1 MPARSA
7 VLAGDGRRRE
17 RSRQPASSRAV
28 GQQGGRPLDQCP
40 LIGVGQT
47 TGELREG
54 DPGDLGHL
62 DVGVGERAPDRAEQ
76 EVVHGL
82 VHPAALG
89 DEPEVDDPER
99 GHDLADDA
107 GLLRHL
113 ADGGVLGGLALLD
126 VPLGQRPEEAT
137 AAVGAADEGR
147 AGFVHPVIGHHQ
159 APGRGL
165 VDPAQ
170 PAAGAPTPA
179 RPSHARRV
187 ARNTALPWLVV
198 SVERPSRRDPEPV
211 PPAVQ
216 ETVRELVAL
225 SPVLTE
231 LGERFTAAGFE
242 AHLVG
247 GSVRDAL
254 LAARSGRLS
263 HDPTPPPGDL
273 DVTTDARPEQVL
285 ELLRG
290 WAGSTWNTGIAF
302 GTVGAEVRGV
312 RLEIT
317 TFRADRYDRE
327 SRNPEVAWGS
337 SLVDDL
343 RRRDFT
349 VNAMAVSLGPD
360 RTVTDPF
367 GGLGDL
373 MRRRLR
379 TPGPAVDSFA
389 DDPLRM
395 LRAVRF
401 VAQLGLT
408 PDDEVVAAMTGMS
421 GELARIT
428 PERVQAEL
436 SRTLL
441 QDSPRAA
448 LELFVD
454 TGLADVVLPELPAL
468 RMEIDEHH
476 QHKDVY
482 THSLTVLDQAI
493 GLEKADADAP
503 SPDLVL
509 RLAALLHDIG
519 KPATRRHEP
528 RGRVSFHHH
537 EVVGAKLVRKRLT
550 ALRYPKDVVEAVARL
565 TFLHLRFHGYGRGE
579 WTDSAVRRYV
589 TDAGDLLPRLHK
601 LVRSDSTTRNKKR
614 AAALSATYDSL
625 EQRIGILSEA
635 ENLARVRPDLDGNA
649 IMEIL
654 GIGPGPEVG
663 KAWRFLKD
671 LRLERGPLDPD
682 EAEAALREWWAA
694 QP

>member
-1 MPARSA
+1 VSA
-7 VLAGDGRRRE
+7 TPL
-17 RSRQPASSRAV
+17 SRP
-28 GQQGGRPLDQCP
+28 
-40 LIGVGQT
+40 
-47 TGELREG
+47 
-54 DPGDLGHL
+54 PG
-62 DVGVGERAPDRAEQ
+62 
-76 EVVHGL
+76 
-82 VHPAALG
+82 
-89 DEPEVDDPER
+89 
-99 GHDLADDA
+99 
-107 GLLRHL
+107 
-113 ADGGVLGGLALLD
+113 
-126 VPLGQRPEEAT
+126 
-137 AAVGAADEGR
+137 
-147 AGFVHPVIGHHQ
+147 
-159 APGRGL
+159 
-165 VDPAQ
+165 
-170 PAAGAPTPA
+170 
-179 RPSHARRV
+179 
-187 ARNTALPWLVV
+187 
-198 SVERPSRRDPEPV
+198 EPV

-216 ETVRELVAL
+216 ETVRALVDL

-231 LGERFTAAGFE
+231 LGTRFTAAGFE

-254 LAARSGRLS
+254 LAAGAEGPRM
-263 HDPTPPPGDL
+263 PGDL

-285 ELLRG
+285 EVLRG

-373 MRRRLR
+373 LARRLR
-379 TPGPAVDSFA
+379 TPGSAADSFA

-401 VAQLGLT
+401 VAQLGLV
-408 PDDEVVAAMTGMS
+408 PVDEVVEAMTAMS

-436 SRTLL
+436 SKTLL

-448 LELFVD
+448 LELFVS

-493 GLEKADADAP
+493 ALEKADPDAE

-528 RGRVSFHHH
+528 KGRVSFHHH

-550 ALRYPKDVVEAVARL
+550 ALRYPKDVIEAVSRL

-589 TDAGDLLPRLHK
+589 TDAGDLLARLHK

-625 EQRIGILSEA
+625 EERIKEISEQ
-635 ENLARVRPDLDGNA
+635 EDLARVRPDLDGNA
-649 IMEIL
+649 IMELL
-654 GIGPGPEVG
+654 GIGPGREVG
-663 KAWRFLKD
+663 EAWKMLKE
-671 LRLERGPLDPD
+671 LRLERGPLSREDA
-682 EAEAALREWWAA
+682 EAELLAWWSSRG
-694 QP
+694 